1 MRTFT
6 KWTPMVKVSY
16 TPRQQESV
24 SEIQRPYSPFTISSP
39 PSLFSFLYDKKE
51 GGVLA
56 LGTGSSPLNPVMRAR
71 PPIGDRDSAPRICC
85 HGNCHIFPESTC
97 FVSYL
102 YLLVVMS

>member
-1 MRTFT
+1 
-6 KWTPMVKVSY
+6 MVKVSY

-56 LGTGSSPLNPVMRAR
+56 LGTGSSPLNPVMTVRS
-71 PPIGDRDSAPRICC
+71 PIGLPPLPASGYITAQVKGRPLLTSST
-85 HGNCHIFPESTC
+85 FPLHLR
-97 FVSYL
+97 FP
-102 YLLVVMS
+102 LLSSPPTPH